1 MKVIIKDKLRFDKV
15 GIAEVGQGGVL
26 VRIEVEDISNVSK
39 LDNKDVKVTIEVDE
53 TKAAGDGSNG

>member
-1 MKVIIKDKLRFDKV
+1 MKIVITDKLRFDRIGV
-15 GIAEVGQGGVL
+15 AEVGQGGVL

-39 LDNKDVKVTIEVDE
+39 LDNKDVTVTIEVDE